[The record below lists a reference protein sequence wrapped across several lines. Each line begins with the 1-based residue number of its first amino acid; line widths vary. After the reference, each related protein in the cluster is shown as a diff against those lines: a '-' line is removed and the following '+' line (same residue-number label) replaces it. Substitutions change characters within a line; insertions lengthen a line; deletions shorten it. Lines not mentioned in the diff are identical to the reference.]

1 MNLKVSFSWIG
12 LVVFVLPMLINIA
25 YAIFPPSG
33 KAEQTV
39 AVTRWIEMVEQI
51 SRIAYLLAI
60 TLLVNRNPI
69 NFRSAWFCLAAFF
82 LLLYYIVWIRYFAGG
97 RDIALL
103 NRPFLFVPMPLAAF
117 PVLYF
122 LCAALWLHNIP
133 AAIMMM
139 IFGAAHL
146 TVSIQSFR

>member
-12 LVVFVLPMLINIA
+12 L
-25 YAIFPPSG
+25 
-33 KAEQTV
+33 
-39 AVTRWIEMVEQI
+39 AV
-51 SRIAYLLAI
+51 
-60 TLLVNRNPI
+60 
-69 NFRSAWFCLAAFF
+69 
-82 LLLYYIVWIRYFAGG
+82 
-97 RDIALL
+97 
-103 NRPFLFVPMPLAAF
+103 F

-133 AAIMMM
+133 AAILMT

>member
-1 MNLKVSFSWIG
+1 MSLKLSFSWIG
-12 LVVFVLPMLINIA
+12 LVIFALPMLINIA

-33 KAEQTV
+33 KVEQTA
-39 AVTRWIEMVEQI
+39 AVTRWIEVVEQI
-51 SRIAYLLAI
+51 SRIAYLFAI
-60 TLLVNRNPI
+60 TLLVSRNPI
-69 NFRSAWFCLAAFF
+69 IFRSAWLCLAAFF

-103 NRPFLFVPMPLAAF
+103 NRPFLLVPMPLAVF

-133 AAIMMM
+133 AAILMA

>member
-1 MNLKVSFSWIG
+1 
-12 LVVFVLPMLINIA
+12 
-25 YAIFPPSG
+25 
-33 KAEQTV
+33 
-39 AVTRWIEMVEQI
+39 MVEPLRAHSAVRGSNYVVI
-51 SRIAYLLAI
+51 
-60 TLLVNRNPI
+60 PI
-69 NFRSAWFCLAAFF
+69 
-82 LLLYYIVWIRYFAGG
+82 LYYIVWIRYFAGG
-97 RDIALL
+97 RDVALL
-103 NRPFLFVPMPLAAF
+103 NRPFLFVPMPLAVF

>member
-1 MNLKVSFSWIG
+1 
-12 LVVFVLPMLINIA
+12 MLA
-25 YAIFPPSG
+25 G
-33 KAEQTV
+33 
-39 AVTRWIEMVEQI
+39 
-51 SRIAYLLAI
+51 
-60 TLLVNRNPI
+60 
-69 NFRSAWFCLAAFF
+69 F
-82 LLLYYIVWIRYFAGG
+82 LLLYYVVWIRYFTGG

-103 NRPFLFVPMPLAAF
+103 NRPFLFIPMPLAVF

-133 AAIMMM
+133 AAILMM

>member
-1 MNLKVSFSWIG
+1 MNLNVSFSWIG

-60 TLLVNRNPI
+60 TLLVSRNPI
-69 NFRSAWFCLAAFF
+69 NFRSAWLCLVAIF

-97 RDIALL
+97 RNIALL
-103 NRPFLFVPMPLAAF
+103 NRPFLFVPLPLAVF

-133 AAIMMM
+133 AAILMV

-146 TVSIQSFR
+146 TVSIQSFC